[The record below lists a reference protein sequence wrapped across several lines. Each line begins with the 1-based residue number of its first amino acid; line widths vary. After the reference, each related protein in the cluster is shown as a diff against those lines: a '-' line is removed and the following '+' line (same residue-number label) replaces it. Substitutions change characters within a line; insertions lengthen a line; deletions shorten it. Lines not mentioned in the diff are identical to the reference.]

1 MKFIH
6 ICSFKR
12 PSLFWWGLC
21 GGFVNKHLVVYLKRF
36 FIEILPE
43 SWVWPWNY
51 YSWHLKVTEYMKKPR
66 PKLFHQNFCVTAPSA
81 ELFQLLF
88 FSSSDRNIQLRKFKA
103 KQGWREEK
111 QNRENQFC
119 VCFWLLQKVLMSIE
133 KKRSKR
139 KSFKWSSPLA
149 SISHR
154 FFALFWVCEWIRSD
168 RGLLLGVLDVSSIAI
183 CLHILLIDAG
193 TQRMF
198 PLCAINPLEIA
209 RCLARCNR
217 D

>member
-21 GGFVNKHLVVYLKRF
+21 LVFVITSLGSLVRTFFVKILARSEWKIRQSRKNLKCVF
-36 FIEILPE
+36 VQLCSDLI
-43 SWVWPWNY
+43 
-51 YSWHLKVTEYMKKPR
+51 HTQPR
-66 PKLFHQNFCVTAPSA
+66 PKLLQSSFCVKAPST
-81 ELFQLLF
+81 ELFSTGKYSFRLQIAT
-88 FSSSDRNIQLRKFKA
+88 FSYESSKQSRAEDRE
-103 KQGWREEK
+103 REEK

-149 SISHR
+149 SVSHR

-168 RGLLLGVLDVSSIAI
+168 RGLLLGVLDVSSVAI
-183 CLHILLIDAG
+183 CLHILLAEAG

-198 PLCAINPLEIA
+198 SLLCNQSF
-209 RCLARCNR
+209 
-217 D
+217 